1 MRKTLI
7 FPCSWLAGV
16 LLCMGS
22 ALAQPAAE
30 TVDPD
35 ADLKVQKPSHEQQ
48 LHQIERERKA
58 FSRELAKREE
68 ECLTRFFSASCMETI
83 RTDHL
88 REMRSFDLRR
98 EAELQALRTIDAE
111 MRNRARKRRERS

>member
-1 MRKTLI
+1 
-7 FPCSWLAGV
+7 
-16 LLCMGS
+16 MGS
-22 ALAQPAAE
+22 ALAQPAAG

-35 ADLKVQKPSHEQQ
+35 ADLKAQKPPHEQQ
-48 LHQIERERKA
+48 LDQIERERKA

-68 ECLTRFFSASCMETI
+68 ECLKRFFSARCMETI

-111 MRNRARKRRERS
+111 IRHRARKRRERS